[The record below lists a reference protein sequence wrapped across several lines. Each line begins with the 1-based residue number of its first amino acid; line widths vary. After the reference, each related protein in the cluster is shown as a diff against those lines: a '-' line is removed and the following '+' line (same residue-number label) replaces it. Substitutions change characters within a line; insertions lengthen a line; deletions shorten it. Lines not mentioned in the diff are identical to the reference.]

1 MESFYISVVCDQKP
15 NLYPCIYQHWC
26 LLIGSMNL
34 KKRSSLI
41 GFASD
46 YWSYRKR
53 LPERFNIMKLYGDN
67 MDGTSIVE
75 LTNLPYY
82 HGQID
87 SAQVS
92 VGKVQNGKQRYLEQ
106 VGLFGVGC
114 WLLIDSHEQ
123 LGHFGTK
130 YWPQSSLLMRDNQ
143 QSIYSVFSKPSRIV
157 SLSPASWNMQLIWLT
172 TMPLCLWDDS
182 ENDIKDD
189 KMRVTLERPKW
200 HKELIY
206 IFITLSFAFLIVQYM
221 SRCPQI
227 YIPK

>member
-1 MESFYISVVCDQKP
+1 
-15 NLYPCIYQHWC
+15 
-26 LLIGSMNL
+26 
-34 KKRSSLI
+34 
-41 GFASD
+41 
-46 YWSYRKR
+46 
-53 LPERFNIMKLYGDN
+53 
-67 MDGTSIVE
+67 MDGTVIVEE

-92 VGKVQNGKQRYLEQ
+92 VGKVRIGKRGYLGQ

-143 QSIYSVFSKPSRIV
+143 QSIYSVFSKPSWIV
-157 SLSPASWNMQLIWLT
+157 PLSPVSWNMQLIWLT
-172 TMPLCLWDDS
+172 TMPLYLWDDS

-189 KMRVTLERPKW
+189 KMRVTLGRLKW
-200 HKELIY
+200 HRELTLYYHIKFCIPHCSVYVSLPSKIY
-206 IFITLSFAFLIVQYM
+206 TKIIW
-221 SRCPQI
+221 PE
-227 YIPK
+227 